1 MAAKEVAVRKR
12 QQIENAQRTMF
23 LWVAGAAA
31 VVGIALVLAT
41 SLFEQLIFKQE
52 IINKKYET
60 VGNLSHNKE
69 IVEQLKENARL
80 LNTDASLKETPHP
93 EDKEPISVVL
103 DALPSQAN
111 SSALGASLQQ
121 KLLTNVTIESLT
133 VEPIA
138 GAEDDDGSSDSISG
152 AQEIN
157 FDFTV
162 SAGAKDVE
170 KLREVLR
177 KLERSIRTINVQTIT
192 IEQQR
197 SRISL
202 SVEGIAYYLPEIK
215 VELDKEKVRP

>member
-31 VVGIALVLAT
+31 IVGVALVLSV
-41 SLFEQLIFKQE
+41 SLFEQLTFKQE
-52 IINKKYET
+52 ILNKKNET
-60 VGNLSHNKE
+60 VGNLQHNNE
-69 IVEQLKENARL
+69 IVEELKENAQL
-80 LNTDASLKETPHP
+80 LNTNASLKETPHP

-121 KLLTNVTIESLT
+121 KLLTGVAIDALT

-138 GAEDDDGSSDSISG
+138 GAEDDEGNSDSDVG
-152 AQEIN
+152 PQEVN

-162 SAGAKDVE
+162 STGAKDTE

-177 KLERSIRTINVQTIT
+177 KLERSIRTINVQSIT

-197 SRISL
+197 SRVSL
-202 SVEGIAYYLPEIK
+202 SVEGVAYFLPEVK
-215 VELDKEKVRP
+215 VELDKETVRP